1 MANCIHN
8 HGAEKRRERERERE
22 REGAHSRILVPVFEK
37 WLACA
42 PNFTDWDMTRIMVLK
57 DFFIEAVSDTCI
69 NRRRACVGRL
79 CSPRR

>member
-1 MANCIHN
+1 MTVLGRYHDSTRIHDTAQSQVPVPGIIEIIVSWPYDYDSTKIHN
-8 HGAEKRRERERERE
+8 RL
-22 REGAHSRILVPVFEK
+22 SRPS
-37 WLACA
+37 
-42 PNFTDWDMTRIMVLK
+42 IMVLK